1 MQYGFPFAAAPPSSD
16 AQPRQKNGTCP
27 SQCIRSVM
35 QEQIFENADL
45 LRTIVDTTPECIKI
59 VAMDGRLVHM
69 NQAGLRMIEASNA
82 IDVEGQP
89 ILDLIDRIL
98 KGEKPADMPV
108 QAPVRHETVLN
119 MKTAKALGLD
129 VPATCWCRRPRSSNK
144 KSRDAKQ
151 LDRRC
156 QKPPIAL
163 QKDCGTFA
171 APDPTEARETRDRR
185 AIRNGAHRKT
195 QSGYLVRGAKGEVLV
210 YVYCR
215 ANESDSLEE
224 NVLTEDEAR
233 QLAIDVAKLSA
244 LMRRDE

>member
-1 MQYGFPFAAAPPSSD
+1 MQYGFPFAAALPSSD

-163 QKDCGTFA
+163 QKIAG
-171 APDPTEARETRDRR
+171 PSPPPTPPRRGKR
-185 AIRNGAHRKT
+185 AIDELSETERIERLRAATWCAALRARSSCTSTAEPTNPIHWRRTFSPRTRRGSSPSMSRNCPH
-195 QSGYLVRGAKGEVLV
+195 
-210 YVYCR
+210 
-215 ANESDSLEE
+215 
-224 NVLTEDEAR
+224 
-233 QLAIDVAKLSA
+233 
-244 LMRRDE
+244 